1 MDTAVEAAAAV
12 DIPTTI
18 GGAETE
24 EAAVATAEATEV
36 AVGRLTKGE
45 EEAIVRTIGTIAEIT
60 EEGQGSVLKIC
71 TEYSLAFVKQTKTGK
86 QALDAIS
93 LLFSFLSEE
102 IITTTEATK
111 AFVETETFK

>member
-86 QALDAIS
+86 QALTR
-93 LLFSFLSEE
+93 LLSSFLSCQR
-102 IITTTEATK
+102 K
-111 AFVETETFK
+111 SSRQQRLRRPS